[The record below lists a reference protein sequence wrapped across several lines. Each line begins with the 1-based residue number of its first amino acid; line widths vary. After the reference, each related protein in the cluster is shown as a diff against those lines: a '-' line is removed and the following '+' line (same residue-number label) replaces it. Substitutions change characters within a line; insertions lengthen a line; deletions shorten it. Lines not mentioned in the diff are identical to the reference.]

1 MNRPAVTRRRAIQAL
16 GGLGVAAA
24 LPLSRAW
31 AEAGGPSLS
40 FLAVGDWGREG
51 AFHQRAVAIRMGE
64 SARELNAR
72 FVISVGD
79 NFYEN
84 GVAGVDDPAWQ
95 RSFETVYDAPSLQI
109 PWHVALGN
117 HDYRGNVQ
125 AQLDYTA
132 RSGRWRLPARWYTYR
147 ELTPDGAAVEFFVTD
162 TSPMISGYYLER
174 PETTNVSGQKANVPQ
189 QLAWLDEALAGSR
202 ADWKIVVGHHPIYA
216 GVPRGSG
223 VGRGSRLAELAAGD
237 SPDLIAQL
245 DPILQRHRVPLYLNG
260 HNHDLQHTQH
270 GATHFVCTGA
280 GSKLADRCNP
290 IGSDF
295 CALRSGFV
303 AVAVNRDRLRV
314 AYRDHTGVELHVAEI
329 RSASSMPVA
338 HRRRHST

>member
-1 MNRPAVTRRRAIQAL
+1 MNHSAVTRRRAIQAL
-16 GGLGVAAA
+16 GGLGVFAA

-51 AFHQRAVAIRMGE
+51 AFHQSEVAMRMAE
-64 SARELNAR
+64 SARELDAR

-84 GVAGVDDPAWQ
+84 GVTGIDDPAWQ
-95 RSFETVYDAPSLQI
+95 KSFEAIYDAPSLQI

-132 RSGRWRLPARWYTYR
+132 RSARWRLPARWYTYR
-147 ELTPDGAAVEFFVTD
+147 ELTPDGAAVDFFVTD
-162 TSPMISGYYLER
+162 TSPMISGYYQER
-174 PETTNVSGQKANVPQ
+174 PETTNVTGERANVPA
-189 QLAWLDEALAGSR
+189 QLAWLDEALGRSR
-202 ADWKIVVGHHPIYA
+202 AEWKIVIGHHPVYA
-216 GVPRGSG
+216 GVPRGSRES
-223 VGRGSRLAELAAGD
+223 RGSRAAELAAGS

-260 HNHDLQHTQH
+260 HNHDLQHTRR

-280 GSKLADRCNP
+280 GSKLADHCNL

-295 CALRSGFV
+295 CSLRSGFV
-303 AVAVNRDRLRV
+303 AIAVNRDLLRV
-314 AYRDHTGVELHVAEI
+314 AYRDRTGVELHVTEI
-329 RSASSMPVA
+329 PAAFVA